1 MLHVSLYEESVATL
15 SIHSFGMYSSHLEE
29 AEDEKLKNVFVLFEN
44 KVCKQANSSLDSAPV
59 RGRGNSL

>member
-1 MLHVSLYEESVATL
+1 MLHGSLCEESVATL
-15 SIHSFGMYSSHLEE
+15 SIHSFGMYSTHLGE
-29 AEDEKLKNVFVLFEN
+29 AEDEKLKSVVLFEK